1 MPLKIIVENQPFAIE
16 VPPELI
22 DQAGSFFDQM
32 DRDMDAGWQMSREWV
47 AQPDRLQR
55 CQIVANKLLTAME
68 KDNPKLVMLMGGYL
82 LSRLPG
88 LESLDIDTQ
97 GEMTATRFIF
107 AEEPPATAPAPLPT
121 PETARRP
128 PMNKMEALAQ
138 ASQDVTKVF
147 KVGQLYR
154 FSVYDHDSDIWQ
166 DSPAIPDKEEAEVLR
181 QETIKQRYT
190 ALLTSKD
197 AS

>member
-1 MPLKIIVENQPFAIE
+1 MPLKIIIENQPFAIE
-16 VPPELI
+16 VPRELI
-22 DQAGSFFDQM
+22 DQAGSFFDRM
-32 DRDMDAGWQMSREWV
+32 ERDMDAGWQMSREWV
-47 AQPDRLQR
+47 ARPDRLQR
-55 CQIVANKLLTAME
+55 CQIVANKLLTALE

-97 GEMTATRFIF
+97 GDMTATRFIF
-107 AEEPPATAPAPLPT
+107 SEEPPAATQAPVPP
-121 PETARRP
+121 PETSRRP
-128 PMNKMEALAQ
+128 PMNKIEALAQ

-147 KVGQLYR
+147 KVGQVYR
-154 FSVYDHDSDIWQ
+154 FSIYDHDNDTWQ

-181 QETIKQRYT
+181 QEAIKQRYT
-190 ALLTSKD
+190 ALLTPKD